1 MTDII
6 NIKMR
11 SCPHQKLIKTFQNLA
26 WKENKRRKKLFH
38 HQEITVVGDKH
49 KFTSEKKKN
58 KNKTLFFAV
67 LVPWGRAKGWQQWLR
82 SLK

>member
-38 HQEITVVGDKH
+38 HQEITDVGDKH
-49 KFTSEKKKN
+49 KFTSEKKTEKQN
-58 KNKTLFFAV
+58 TVFCSCWC
-67 LVPWGRAKGWQQWLR
+67 PGEGLR
-82 SLK
+82 VGNSGLEV